1 MRLIAILAVGLFV
14 LANATPPT
22 AAGVVAE
29 IRLSGAGATF
39 PAPLYTKWVV
49 EYQKANPQIKIDYR
63 SIGSGGGIKAITDKT
78 VAFGASDAPLNEK
91 EISAMGGTANVVQ
104 FPATAGGVV
113 PTYNLPEIKQ
123 PLNLTGE
130 LLADIFMGAV
140 GTWNDARIAELNPG
154 VKLPATAI
162 TPAYRTDGSGTT
174 HVFTSYLATQSPAF
188 IKTVGAGKQVKW
200 PIGQGGKGNEG
211 VAAAVQQTPGAI
223 GYVELNYA
231 TANKLAFA
239 GVKNAAGKFVRAT
252 PESISAAGLEAAG
265 KLKGQV
271 LAANIWNQPAADAYP
286 IAAFT
291 YIIVYADLANLAS
304 AEDAR
309 ALVGYFNWSLS
320 AGQGL
325 AAAMDYAPL
334 APPVR
339 EAALR
344 AVSTLTYKGQ
354 PIK

>member
-1 MRLIAILAVGLFV
+1 MRLIAALVTGLVSLALGAPA
-14 LANATPPT
+14 LA
-22 AAGVVAE
+22 AAGEV
-29 IRLSGAGATF
+29 RLSGAGATF

-49 EYQKANPQIKIDYR
+49 EYQKANPEVKIDYR

-91 EISAMGGTANVVQ
+91 EIAALGGTAGVVQ

-113 PTYNLPEIKQ
+113 PTYNLPGVTQ
-123 PLNLTGE
+123 PINLTGE
-130 LLADIFMGAV
+130 LIADIFTGGV
-140 GTWNDARIAELNPG
+140 STWNDPRIAELNPG
-154 VKLPATAI
+154 VSLPATSI
-162 TPAYRTDGSGTT
+162 TPVYRTDGSGTT

-188 IKTVGAGKQVKW
+188 TTTVGAGKQVKW

-239 GVKNAAGKFVRAT
+239 GVKNAAGKFVRAS

-271 LAANIWNQPAADAYP
+271 LAANIWNQAGADAYP

-291 YIIVYADLANLAS
+291 YIIAYADLANLPS

-309 ALVGYFNWSLS
+309 ALVGYFKWSLS
-320 AGQGL
+320 EGQGL

-344 AVSTLTYKGQ
+344 AVGMLTYKGQ